1 MEKNESSQGFKP
13 FISADKILPEFTK
26 TSLTIGILLAVVFG
40 AANAYLGLKVGMTI
54 SASIPAAVIS
64 MGIIRGILR
73 RDSILENNLVQ
84 TIGSSGESLAAGTI
98 FTIPALYLWASE
110 WGTDMPS
117 LLTITIIA
125 IIGGI
130 LGVLFMVPLRKALI
144 VEEHGILPYPEGTA
158 CAEVLLAGEEGG
170 EKTKT
175 TFMGLGIGAGYKFL
189 CEGFGLFPNEI
200 ETTIPGYKG
209 AAVGVDVLPSLL
221 GVGFIVGPRI
231 SAYMLGGGVL
241 GWLVLIPLITF
252 LGDLTPIVMAPATVP
267 IHEMGYWDIWSNYIK
282 YVGAGAVAFGG
293 IFSLITSLP
302 LIVKTFKDA
311 MKDYSNGVGGRS
323 NVLRTD
329 QDMSMKVLLIGI
341 IATIVAMGILPVIPV
356 GIGGA
361 ITVAIFGF
369 FFATVSSRI
378 VGLIGSSNNPVS
390 GMTIA
395 TLIITAFIFKSTG
408 IVGRSGMV
416 AALTVGGIVSIIA
429 AIAGDASQDLKTG
442 FIVGATPR
450 YQQYGEIV
458 GAVVAALAIGGVLNL
473 LNAAW
478 GFGSAQ
484 LPAPQATL
492 MKVIV
497 EGVMGG
503 NLPWIFIL
511 VGAFLG
517 VTFKI
522 LGLPVL
528 PIAIGLYLPIHLS
541 TGIMIGGLVRGFLDR
556 KLNKTKEIEAKEV
569 VQSKIDSGV
578 LYGSGLI
585 AGEGII
591 GIVLAIFTVAGANL
605 NLGINLGAIG
615 SILFFGLLTYTLARR
630 SIFKKE
636 VSK

>member
-1 MEKNESSQGFKP
+1 MAKSESLQEFRP
-13 FISADKILPEFTK
+13 FIPADKILPEFTK
-26 TSLTIGILLAVVFG
+26 TSLTIGILLAVIFG

-64 MGIIRGILR
+64 MGIIRGILK

-84 TIGSSGESLAAGTI
+84 TVGSAGESVAAGAI
-98 FTIPALYLWASE
+98 FTIPALYLWAGE
-110 WGTDMPS
+110 WGTDAPS
-117 LLTITIIA
+117 LLSITIIA

-144 VEEHGILPYPEGTA
+144 VEEHGTLPYPEGTA

-200 ETTIPGYKG
+200 ETAIPGYQG

-241 GWLVLIPLITF
+241 GWLVLIPLITY
-252 LGDLTPIVMAPATVP
+252 LGDLAPIVMAPATVP

-282 YVGAGAVAFGG
+282 YVGAGTVAFGG

-311 MKDYSNGVGGRS
+311 MKDYSNGVGGS

-341 IATIVAMGILPVIPV
+341 IATIVAMGILTVIPV

-395 TLIITAFIFKSTG
+395 TLIITAFIFKS
-408 IVGRSGMV
+408 VGNVGQSGMV
-416 AALTVGGIVSIIA
+416 AALTVGAVISIIA
-429 AIAGDASQDLKTG
+429 AIAGDTSQDLKTG

-458 GAVVAALAIGGVLNL
+458 GAVAAALAIGGVLNL

-478 GFGSAQ
+478 GFGSAE

-517 VTFKI
+517 VTFQI

-556 KLNKTKEIEAKEV
+556 KLNKAKETEAEEV

-591 GIVLAIFTVAGANL
+591 GILLAIFTVAGVSL
-605 NLGINLGAIG
+605 NLGFNLGAIG

>member
-1 MEKNESSQGFKP
+1 MSNQEDPQKFKP
-13 FISADKILPEFTK
+13 FIPAEKILPEFTK
-26 TSLTIGILLAVVFG
+26 TSLFVGILLAVVFG
-40 AANAYLGLKVGMTI
+40 GANAYLGLKVGMTI

-84 TIGSSGESLAAGTI
+84 TIGSAGESVAAGVI
-98 FTIPALYLWASE
+98 FTIPALYIWAKE
-110 WGTDMPS
+110 WGTDAPS
-117 LLTITIIA
+117 LLSITIIA
-125 IIGGI
+125 MIGGI

-144 VEEHGILPYPEGTA
+144 VQEHANLPYPEGTA

-175 TFMGLGIGAGYKFL
+175 TFMGLGIGAVYKFL
-189 CEGFGLFPNEI
+189 SEGFKLFPNEI
-200 ETTIPGYKG
+200 ETKISGYKG
-209 AAVGVDVLPSLL
+209 AAIGVDVLPSLL

-231 SAYMLGGGVL
+231 SAYMLGGGIL
-241 GWLVLIPLITF
+241 GWLVLIPLITY
-252 LGDLTPIVMAPATVP
+252 LGDLAPIIVPPATVP
-267 IHEMGYWDIWSNYIK
+267 IQQMGHWDIWFNYIK

-302 LIVKTFKDA
+302 LIIKTFKDV
-311 MKDYSNGVGGRS
+311 MKKYSNGMGEKQL
-323 NVLRTD
+323 LRTE
-329 QDMSMKVLLIGI
+329 QDMSMKILLIGI
-341 IATIVAMGILPVIPV
+341 IALTVIMGILPVIPV
-356 GIGGA
+356 GVMGA
-361 ITVAIFGF
+361 IVVVVFGF

-408 IVGRSGMV
+408 NDGQSGMI
-416 AALTVGGIVSIIA
+416 AALTVGGIVAIIA
-429 AIAGDASQDLKTG
+429 AIAGDSSQDLKTG
-442 FIVGATPR
+442 FLVGATPK
-450 YQQYGEIV
+450 YQQYGEVI
-458 GAVVAALAIGGVLNL
+458 GVVVSALVIGGVLNL

-478 GFGSAQ
+478 EFGSTQ

-503 NLPWIFIL
+503 SLPWIFVL
-511 VGAFLG
+511 VGGFLG
-517 VTFKI
+517 VVFQI

-541 TGIMIGGLVRGFLDR
+541 VGIMIGGLVRGLLNK
-556 KLNKTKEIEAKEV
+556 KLNKAQKVEKEDI
-569 VQSKIDSGV
+569 QSKIDSGV

-585 AGEGII
+585 AGEGVVGII
-591 GIVLAIFTVAGANL
+591 LAIFTVAGVNL
-605 NLGINLGAIG
+605 NLGINLGSVG
-615 SILFFGLLTYTLARR
+615 SILFFGLLTYTLARQ
-630 SIFKKE
+630 SIFKKVKNE
-636 VSK
+636 